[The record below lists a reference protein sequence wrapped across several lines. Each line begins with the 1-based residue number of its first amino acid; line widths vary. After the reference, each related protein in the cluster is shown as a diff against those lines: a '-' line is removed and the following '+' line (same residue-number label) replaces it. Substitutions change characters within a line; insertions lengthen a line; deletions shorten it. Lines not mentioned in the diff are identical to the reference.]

1 MHCALNSALVVLLLD
16 PVSHVSTLE
25 VKLFLER
32 LDGEY
37 RERKTRF
44 DLRLEVFL
52 EVFRCAQPDNRLLDF
67 HHAICSHGLRQSV
80 DL

>member
-1 MHCALNSALVVLLLD
+1 MVLLLD
-16 PVSHVSTLE
+16 PVSHVSTLD

-32 LDGEY
+32 LDWEY

-52 EVFRCAQPDNRLLDF
+52 EVLSLDVVQVEARAEVAVLTRIF
-67 HHAICSHGLRQSV
+67 I
-80 DL
+80 